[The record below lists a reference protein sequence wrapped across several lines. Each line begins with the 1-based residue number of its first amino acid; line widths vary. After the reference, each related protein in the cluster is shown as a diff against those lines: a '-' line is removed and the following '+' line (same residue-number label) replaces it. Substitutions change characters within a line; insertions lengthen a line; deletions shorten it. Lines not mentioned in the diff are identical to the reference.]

1 MSIRKKA
8 NIGYEKD
15 NSDIY
20 YYSSDDSE
28 DEQDR
33 AARKSRLNTIQ
44 PNFTQTYLNSPIHRN
59 SSINVSI
66 SNEENK
72 FTQINFTKFVKR
84 RSTSNIRIIKINH
97 QQTPSKK
104 SNFLSFFTYNY
115 NRDDYLEIKANNNYS
130 QSKNDSHNRIN
141 WKLFYDTIFKNKNAQ
156 NKNNINLEIENNNI
170 EKYRF
175 DILIDKIKNRIKKKY
190 ELIKDEDMDNNENSI
205 KKINILPE
213 ILSNLKKNEDNLG
226 KIYKIGISEKD
237 KNKFLP
243 LFINKLQN
251 KFNTYLNKSKN
262 DKRKYLNS
270 NSNSPFNLDKHNNK
284 NNNIGKYSQKKINK
298 IKKIKFENVDK
309 KFLPKLSIAEDKLE
323 SHLKNNFNNNN
334 NDNFIRKTKTRITNL
349 SLDKKKLFNNN
360 KNGLINS
367 LNKRR
372 KLNFTR
378 KSVMKKK
385 IISSTNLSP
394 KNGVVF
400 SKSELNNIDNQNAY
414 ITDDIF
420 EQFKNNSK
428 IIINDE
434 ILFKELKKQ
443 YPNYEEEIFNLY
455 NNFLLF
461 EKIYDR
467 QGLRNYMNK
476 KHYKDYNH
484 SINNFLTTNK
494 IKFLLSDKYEISN
507 KILENCKNCQTIINY
522 LNN

>member
-72 FTQINFTKFVKR
+72 FTQINFTKIVKR

-97 QQTPSKK
+97 HQTPSKK

-115 NRDDYLEIKANNNYS
+115 NRDDYLE
-130 QSKNDSHNRIN
+130 
-141 WKLFYDTIFKNKNAQ
+141 NKNAQ
-156 NKNNINLEIENNNI
+156 NKNNINLEIDNNNI

-190 ELIKDEDMDNNENSI
+190 EQIKDEEMDNNENSI

-213 ILSNLKKNEDNLG
+213 ILTNLKKNELG

-270 NSNSPFNLDKHNNK
+270 NSNSPFNLDK

-455 NNFLLF
+455 NNF
-461 EKIYDR
+461 
-467 QGLRNYMNK
+467 
-476 KHYKDYNH
+476 
-484 SINNFLTTNK
+484 
-494 IKFLLSDKYEISN
+494 
-507 KILENCKNCQTIINY
+507 
-522 LNN
+522 